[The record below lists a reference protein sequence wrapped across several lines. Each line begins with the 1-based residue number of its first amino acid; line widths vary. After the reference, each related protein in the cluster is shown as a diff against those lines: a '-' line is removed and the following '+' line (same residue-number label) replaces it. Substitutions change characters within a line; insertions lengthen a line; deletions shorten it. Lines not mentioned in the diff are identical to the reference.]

1 MKRAEQLWTAGA
13 RSFLFVGLREAGDDG
28 RAREHWNAE
37 LGDAL
42 NKFKKAHPAANVM
55 LFRYGDWFDAV
66 RAHPDLVGIT
76 ECKREVEPHTDS
88 ARLGYC
94 IDTFGDE
101 TWPLDRLLSHAINGY
116 LVKHSRA
123 AGGKKTEASGGG
135 KHGNKHRNHEHE
147 KKKDHKKGD
156 SRRKGKMGSKSS

>member
-1 MKRAEQLWTAGA
+1 MKRAEQLWSTGG

-37 LGDAL
+37 LGTAL

-66 RAHPDLVGIT
+66 RANPDLVGIT
-76 ECKREVEPHTDS
+76 ECKREIEPNTDG

-123 AGGKKTEASGGG
+123 AGGKKAEASGGKHDKHGRHDKHG
-135 KHGNKHRNHEHE
+135 KHDKKHD
-147 KKKDHKKGD
+147 KKD
-156 SRRKGKMGSKSS
+156 SRRKGKMGSKSK

>member
-1 MKRAEQLWTAGA
+1 
-13 RSFLFVGLREAGDDG
+13 
-28 RAREHWNAE
+28 
-37 LGDAL
+37 
-42 NKFKKAHPAANVM
+42 M

>member
-1 MKRAEQLWTAGA
+1 MKRAEQLWSTGG

-37 LGDAL
+37 LGTAL

-66 RAHPDLVGIT
+66 RANPDLVGIT
-76 ECKREVEPHTDS
+76 ECKREIEPNTDG

-123 AGGKKTEASGGG
+123 AGEKKAEASGGKHDKHSKHDKHG
-135 KHGNKHRNHEHE
+135 KHDKKHD
-147 KKKDHKKGD
+147 KKD
-156 SRRKGKMGSKSS
+156 SRRKGKMGSKSK